1 MLFIGWKITAQIF
14 LKSLKFREAIISVK
28 MILSVFRIYMEG
40 QIKNLLTPLPDFLP
54 GMIGVWH
61 CDLLPVSWTVLNWKI
76 PV

>member
-1 MLFIGWKITAQIF
+1 
-14 LKSLKFREAIISVK
+14 
-28 MILSVFRIYMEG
+28 MEG